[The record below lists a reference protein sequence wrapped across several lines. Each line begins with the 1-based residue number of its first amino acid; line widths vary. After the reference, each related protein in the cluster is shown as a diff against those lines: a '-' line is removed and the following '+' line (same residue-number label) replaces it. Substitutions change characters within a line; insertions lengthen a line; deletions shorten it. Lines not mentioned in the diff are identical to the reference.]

1 MKTKSMVS
9 SSWVVPILT
18 VFLLL
23 GVVLAS
29 LIMQPR
35 ASSEAWDIKESD
47 FPANGSSE
55 EKLTFL
61 LRYAIL
67 APSSHNTQSWRFK
80 VNDSEIKVFADKNRW
95 LSVADADQREL
106 YISVGCALENLLVAA
121 EHFGYGFN
129 VTYFPKNGDE
139 VALVKL
145 HPDSSLSVHQDPRL
159 FQSILIR
166 HTNRMP
172 YESKKD
178 LEGAL
183 LKLRNYSADHGIQL
197 YSTSD
202 PKIKNAFRDLVVDS
216 DLIQYSDVD
225 YKSELGHWIGQGVMG
240 PTGINAII
248 AQLAVVLLDMGKD
261 QIKKDADLVNDTPVL
276 GFVISKEND
285 RESQVRSGQTFE
297 RIWLEA
303 TALGISIHPM
313 SQALEVPGKKEELT
327 KLITGSDLCLQQA
340 FRLGY
345 AEPLKENTPRRPLED
360 FLI

>member
-1 MKTKSMVS
+1 MAS
-9 SSWVVPILT
+9 SNWIIPILSI
-18 VFLLL
+18 FLLL

-35 ASSEAWDIKESD
+35 ASSEAWDIQESD

-67 APSSHNTQSWRFK
+67 APSSHNTQPWRFN

-129 VTYFPKNGDE
+129 VTYFPENGDE
-139 VALVKL
+139 VALVML
-145 HPDSSLSVHQDPRL
+145 NPDSFRSVRQDPRL
-159 FQSILIR
+159 FQSILTR

-172 YESKKD
+172 YKSKKD

-183 LKLRNYSADHGIQL
+183 LMLRNYSTEQGLQL
-197 YSTSD
+197 YLTAD
-202 PKIKNAFRDLVVDS
+202 PKIKNAFRDLVVDA
-216 DLIQYSDVD
+216 DQIQYSDVD
-225 YKSELGHWIGQGVMG
+225 YRSELGHWIGQGVMG
-240 PTGINAII
+240 PTGVNAII
-248 AQLAVVLLDMGKD
+248 AQLAVVLLDVGKD
-261 QIKKDADLVNDTPVL
+261 QTKKDADLVNNTQFL

-297 RIWLEA
+297 RIWLGA
-303 TALGISIHPM
+303 TALDISIHPM
-313 SQALEVPGKKEELT
+313 SQALEVPGEKEELT
-327 KLITGSDLCLQQA
+327 KLIVGSGLYPQQA

-345 AEPLKENTPRRPLED
+345 AEPLKEHTPRRPLED
-360 FLI
+360 FLV